1 MTASRIL
8 AIQRR
13 HAPMF
18 RIRLGKQ
25 EDGVPTRLVNE
36 IRVTSPNKAV
46 VEAFAEVHGGRPMRW
61 VRSKTKTEYQAF
73 LPITRLPIM
82 LLPGEPLQQTM
93 ELWAGQTCQRRCD
106 SETMVGGAPCECGP
120 DKPIEERE
128 CKPTSRLTVACPDVP
143 IVGVGLLVTGSVIA
157 AGELAGTLALAEP
170 LLRQNQSVRATL
182 RIDQMVTPGH
192 KFAVPRIELE
202 DITFEDI
209 ALAASSLP
217 ALGPAPRLEPLALQG
232 GE

>member
-1 MTASRIL
+1 MTASRIIQ
-8 AIQRR
+8 IQRR
-13 HAPMF
+13 HAPSF

-25 EDGVPTRLVNE
+25 EGGVPTRLVNE
-36 IRVTSPNKAV
+36 IRVTSPNKATV
-46 VEAFAEVHGGRPMRW
+46 QAFTEVYGGRPMRW

-73 LPITRLPIM
+73 LPTTRLPIM

-106 SETMVGGAPCECGP
+106 SITMVGGAPCECGP
-120 DKPIEERE
+120 DLPIEERE
-128 CKPTSRLTVACPDVP
+128 CKPTSRLTIACPAVP

-157 AGELAGTLALAEP
+157 AGELAGSIALAEP

-192 KFAVPRIELE
+192 KFAVPRLELE
-202 DITFEDI
+202 DITFDDI

-217 ALGPAPRLEPLALQG
+217 ALAPGPAESLVLQG
-232 GE
+232 GGE